1 MFCTNCGRQIDDTAK
16 FCDYCGTPVSDTD
29 DAAPAQDRISTSPAA
44 PQITVPASKPAG
56 SGKVVTK
63 RYHKPAIIVIVIIAV
78 VAAAVIAIVA
88 GLESHWNK
96 KGDRAIETVQNS
108 YFEFLPDITVVCPS
122 SSSRKTTTRF
132 PCLIGCSV
140 RRMRP
145 PKKSARR
152 SSSRT

>member
-16 FCDYCGTPVSDTD
+16 FCDYCGTPTSDTD

-63 RYHKPAIIVIVIIAV
+63 RYHKPAIIVIVIIVV

-96 KGDRAIETVQNS
+96 RATVPLKQ
-108 YFEFLPDITVVCPS
+108 FRI
-122 SSSRKTTTRF
+122 
-132 PCLIGCSV
+132 LILNFC
-140 RRMRP
+140 
-145 PKKSARR
+145 
-152 SSSRT
+152 RTSQWAT